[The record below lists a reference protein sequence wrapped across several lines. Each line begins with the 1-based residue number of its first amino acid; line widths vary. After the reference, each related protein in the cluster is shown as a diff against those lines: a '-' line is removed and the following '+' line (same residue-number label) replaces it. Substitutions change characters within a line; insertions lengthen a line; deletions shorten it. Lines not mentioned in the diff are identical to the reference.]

1 MPPENYLKQKD
12 AMKLRFLRTPMT
24 LLETEMLMSLADIL
38 VIFFYISNF
47 ATDIDECE
55 TNPHKCHQEATC
67 NNTHGSYLC
76 TCKPGVI
83 GDGQNCT
90 GTINSLKSLQIHVG
104 QYNELL
110 FNKIGEAVG

>member
-1 MPPENYLKQKD
+1 MSHQRTTCKA
-12 AMKLRFLRTPMT
+12 AMKLKFLRTPMT

-47 ATDIDECE
+47 TTDIDECE

-67 NNTHGSYLC
+67 KNTHGSYLC
-76 TCKPGVI
+76 TCKPGFI

-110 FNKIGEAVG
+110 FYKIGEAVG

>member
-1 MPPENYLKQKD
+1 
-12 AMKLRFLRTPMT
+12 
-24 LLETEMLMSLADIL
+24 MLMFLGNIL
-38 VIFFYISNF
+38 LIFFIPNF
-47 ATDIDECE
+47 TTDIDECE
-55 TNPHKCHQEATC
+55 TNPHNCHEEAAC

-76 TCKPGVI
+76 TCKPGFI

-110 FNKIGEAVG
+110 FRWLFVVVV